1 MISEGIVPHKVNF
14 LIKSMVIND
23 RTRAR
28 HRENAV
34 SHLVN
39 VYWSPIPLSL
49 PLPFPGGNTSQT
61 WIPMMIKKCTLNN
74 LIVQN
79 FHSTVL
85 VPFIHSDET
94 IKMSTHLL
102 VAHAAFKIFLSDTIL
117 SWSSCFTRR
126 LSLEGNENHTLFLT
140 RSISNIFHQWNA
152 AFYCKF

>member
-1 MISEGIVPHKVNF
+1 MAIYHFSLGKERKREGSTK
-14 LIKSMVIND
+14 LLTSYSL
-23 RTRAR
+23 
-28 HRENAV
+28 HRGNAM

-49 PLPFPGGNTSQT
+49 PLPFPGGNSQPDLNT
-61 WIPMMIKKCTLNN
+61 YDHQKCTVNN

-85 VPFIHSDET
+85 VPLIHSDDT

-117 SWSSCFTRR
+117 R
-126 LSLEGNENHTLFLT
+126 
-140 RSISNIFHQWNA
+140 
-152 AFYCKF
+152 